1 MILMTK
7 QYTALIDVDTLIVHA
22 GIAGQ
27 ETYVT
32 VTHNTTG
39 WTKEFKNQTEFFGDH
54 HKKAGG
60 WLGEINKRKE
70 KRGLPV
76 VSPDAFTIEAGVR
89 LIENVVHNNGTVIT
103 PEQIV
108 KGRFKSKIEA
118 ITNQPWCKDFKIC
131 YGTGT
136 NFRYDIA
143 ETVPYKNERPSK
155 PLLFDVVRD
164 YMLHKYKD
172 HMITAENVESD
183 DILTSELHEAWI
195 RAKRKHENLDTVA
208 CFIDKDISQF
218 PCLHYNFDKPE
229 LGLVEITPIE
239 AAKNLASQML
249 QGDTVDS
256 IPGLPK
262 LTDELH
268 KKYSIRRSAKGLGEK
283 TARALLKDVDTPTE
297 VFERVV
303 EAYRGFYGEEKKP
316 FTSFREEVSER
327 NWLDHLNE
335 QFRLL
340 KMRSVVDE
348 DVGHVKDFLTK
359 LEVNYE

>member
-1 MILMTK
+1 MSK

-60 WLGEINKRKE
+60 WLAEINKSKE
-70 KRGLPV
+70 EKGLPV

-89 LIENVVHNNGTVIT
+89 LIEDVVHDNGTVIT

-118 ITNQPWCKDFKIC
+118 IVNQPWCKDFKIC

-164 YMLHKYKD
+164 YMLWKYKD
-172 HMITAENVESD
+172 HMITVDNVESD
-183 DILTSELHEAWI
+183 DILTAELHKAWI
-195 RAKRKHENLDTVA
+195 RAKRKHENLDVVS
-208 CFIDKDISQF
+208 CHIDKDINQF
-218 PCLHYNFDKPE
+218 PCLHFNFDKPE
-229 LGLVEITPIE
+229 LGLVKITPLE

-262 LTDELH
+262 LADELY
-268 KKYSIRRSAKGLGEK
+268 KKYSIRRSGKGLGEK
-283 TARALLKDVDTPTE
+283 TARALLNDVDTPRE

-303 EAYRGFYGEEKKP
+303 EAYRAFYGEGKRT
-316 FTSFREEVSER
+316 FVSFRGEVSEC

-335 QFRLL
+335 QYRLL